1 VDSLRQD
8 FRYSLHAL
16 AKAPQFALVVI
27 VTLGIGIAA
36 NTIIFSVAGGIF
48 LRGVPYPNA
57 NRLIHLSRGY
67 PGGLQGGGKL
77 SYPEF
82 LDIERENTS
91 FDAMAAHQAFG
102 ALALTGNGEP
112 VRVAVSYATPSY
124 FELLGVRAAVGRI
137 FRPEEDHL
145 DGAAP
150 VVLLSYGFW
159 QRQFGCAENV
169 VGRTIT
175 LNQRALTVVGVL
187 PETFHDPLAEQ
198 DTGESTNAWI
208 PLGLSYSLTGMSN
221 ATDRLGSVLW
231 GLALLKPG
239 ATVDGARQEVDAI
252 GKKLEQTYPAS
263 DRGYTLVARTLRD
276 QLLGEFYGPA
286 RLLMAGAAII
296 LLIGCVNAGNLLL
309 VRLISRNREL
319 AVRSALGASP
329 NRLARQLMTENG
341 LLMILSGV
349 FGAFLAIWGMQA
361 LRSWGA
367 ANLPSMILF
376 PLDGSVL
383 LESVAITLFAG
394 LLFGLAPAV
403 IVTRVDLRDAL
414 SQSGRQGGGLGR
426 RRAPR
431 ALVAAEVGL
440 AVVLLVAAGLL
451 FKSFRSLVS
460 SNLGFDTSHLLTLR
474 LDLRAER
481 YEEALARG
489 QFARQLVDRLNALPG
504 VQRAMIWGPGMLG
517 KGGWVANLTRSD
529 APVDD
534 PVATQMVSRQSIN
547 PGALHDMA
555 IPLLRGREFTWGDN
569 AASVPVVILSESAAK
584 ALWPNQ
590 DALGKQVRGE
600 GALSTPM
607 TIIGIARDARH
618 RQRLNLIDSAIGIPP
633 AGLGPQYD
641 GYFPYLQRPN
651 PSLVVAV
658 RVSGAES
665 SIIREVKDAVL
676 SLDSALPIYDVAM
689 LDDRLS
695 GQVSTSHAL
704 TVLTGAFA
712 VVALFL
718 AAFGLFGVLAQAV
731 GQRTKEIG
739 IRMTLGAAP
748 RNVLGMILREGMLL
762 TGLGLVTG
770 FILSFFVTQAMKS
783 VLFGVK
789 TTDAPVICGI
799 GILMAATAA
808 LACWLPARRAML
820 VEPLTALRSD

>member
-1 VDSLRQD
+1 MDSLWQD

-16 AKAPQFALVVI
+16 AKSPQFALI
-27 VTLGIGIAA
+27 AILTLGIGIAT

-48 LRGVPYPNA
+48 VRGIPYPNA

-77 SYPEF
+77 SYPEL
-82 LDIERENTS
+82 LDIAHQSNA
-91 FDAMAAHQAFG
+91 FDVVAAHQAFG
-102 ALALTGNGEP
+102 ALGLTGSGEP

-124 FELLGVRAAVGRI
+124 FELLGVHAAVGRI

-159 QRQFGCAENV
+159 QRQFGGAKNL

-175 LNQRALTVVGVL
+175 LNQRALTVVGIM
-187 PETFHDPLAEQ
+187 PESFHDALAEQ
-198 DTGESTNAWI
+198 DTGEPTSAWI
-208 PLGLSYSLTGMSN
+208 PLGLAYSLTGMSN
-221 ATDRLGSVLW
+221 PTDRLGSVLW
-231 GLALLKPG
+231 GLALLKDG
-239 ATVDGARQEVDAI
+239 ATADGARKEVDAI
-252 GKKLEQTYPAS
+252 GKKLEQLYPES
-263 DRGYTLVARTLRD
+263 DRGYSLVARPLKE

-309 VRLISRNREL
+309 VRLLSRNREF

-329 NRLARQLMTENG
+329 SRLARHLMTENAV
-341 LLMILSGV
+341 LMILSGIL
-349 FGAFLAIWGMQA
+349 GSFLAIWGMQA
-361 LRSWGA
+361 LRLWGV
-367 ANLPSMILF
+367 ANLPSTILF
-376 PLDGSVL
+376 PFDRFVL
-383 LESVAITLFAG
+383 LESVAITLFTG
-394 LLFGLAPAV
+394 LLFGLAPAL
-403 IVTRVDLRDAL
+403 IVTHVDLRDAL
-414 SQSGRQGGGLGR
+414 SQSGRQGGELSR

-431 ALVAAEVGL
+431 VLVAAEVGL
-440 AVVLLVAAGLL
+440 AVVLLIAAGLL

-460 SNLGFDTSHLLTLR
+460 SNLGFNSSHLLTLR

-481 YEEALARG
+481 YQEPLARG
-489 QFARQLVDRLNALPG
+489 QFARQLIDKLNALPG

-517 KGGWVANLTRSD
+517 KGGWVANLTRGD
-529 APVDD
+529 APVDQ
-534 PVATQMVSRQSIN
+534 PGATQMVSRHSIN

-555 IPLLRGREFTWGDN
+555 IPLLRGREFSWEDN
-569 AASVPVVILSESAAK
+569 ANSAPVVILSESAAK

-590 DALGKQVRGE
+590 DALGKQVHGE
-600 GALSTPM
+600 GIYSTPM
-607 TIIGIARDARH
+607 TIIGIAKDARH
-618 RQRLNLIDSAIGIPP
+618 RQRLNLTDSAIGIPP

-651 PSLVVAV
+651 PAVVVAV

-665 SIIREVKDAVL
+665 SITREVKDAVL
-676 SLDSALPIYDVAM
+676 SLDSALPVYDVAM

-695 GQVSTSHAL
+695 EQVSTSQAL
-704 TVLTGAFA
+704 TILTGAFA
-712 VVALFL
+712 AVALFL

-748 RNVLGMILREGMLL
+748 RDVLTLILREGMLL
-762 TGLGLVTG
+762 TGLGLVAG
-770 FILSFFVTQAMKS
+770 FVFSLFVTRAMKS
-783 VLFGVK
+783 VLFGVN
-789 TTDAPVICGI
+789 TTDASVICGI
-799 GILMAATAA
+799 GILMTATAA
-808 LACWLPARRAML
+808 LASWLPARRAML
-820 VEPLTALRSD
+820 VEPLTALRND

>member
-1 VDSLRQD
+1 
-8 FRYSLHAL
+8 
-16 AKAPQFALVVI
+16 
-27 VTLGIGIAA
+27 
-36 NTIIFSVAGGIF
+36 
-48 LRGVPYPNA
+48 
-57 NRLIHLSRGY
+57 
-67 PGGLQGGGKL
+67 
-77 SYPEF
+77 
-82 LDIERENTS
+82 
-91 FDAMAAHQAFG
+91 
-102 ALALTGNGEP
+102 
-112 VRVAVSYATPSY
+112 
-124 FELLGVRAAVGRI
+124 
-137 FRPEEDHL
+137 
-145 DGAAP
+145 
-150 VVLLSYGFW
+150 
-159 QRQFGCAENV
+159 
-169 VGRTIT
+169 
-175 LNQRALTVVGVL
+175 VVGVL